1 MHGMVNRALQGFVVA
16 NCGPTVWEEVRSI
29 ARVPEDG
36 FEAMHTYDHAITL
49 ACFGAAVDVLDKHP
63 NALLEDI
70 GTYLVTDAK
79 LEPLRRLLRF
89 GGGTFAEFLVSLEE
103 LPDRARLAM
112 PELEVPEITL
122 SAEGGGRFVIAAR
135 WPVPGIAPL
144 LLGALRAMADDYG
157 VLVLIELAGIHDGA
171 EHLRIQVFDTEFN
184 EGKAFS
190 LGQVAE

>member
-1 MHGMVNRALQGFVVA
+1 MHGMVNRALQGFIVT
-16 NCGPTVWEEVRSI
+16 NYGPDVWAEVRSV
-29 ARVPEDG
+29 ARLPEDG
-36 FEAMHTYDHAITL
+36 FEAMHRYDHAVTL
-49 ACFGAAVDVLDKHP
+49 TVFGSAVDVLGKHP

-70 GTYLVTDAK
+70 GTYLVTDPQ

-89 GGGTFAEFLVSLEE
+89 GGGTFMEFLISLEE

-112 PELEVPEITL
+112 PELEMPEITL
-122 SAEGGGRFVIAAR
+122 HAEGCGLFTISAR

-157 VLVLIELAGIHDGA
+157 VLAFLELAGIEGGT
-171 EHLRIQVFDTEFN
+171 ERLLVRIFDIDFN

-190 LGQVAE
+190 LAQVAE

>member
-1 MHGMVNRALQGFVVA
+1 MHGMVNRALQGFIVA
-16 NCGPTVWEEVRSI
+16 NCGADIWAEVRSV
-29 ARVPEDG
+29 ARLPEDG
-36 FEAMHTYDHAITL
+36 FEAMHRYDHAVTL
-49 ACFGAAVDVLDKHP
+49 TCFGAAVDVLDKHP

-70 GTYLVTDAK
+70 GTYLVTDPG

-112 PELEVPEITL
+112 PELEMPEITL
-122 SAEGGGRFVIAAR
+122 SVEGGGRFTIAAR
-135 WPVPGIAPL
+135 WPVPGIGPL

-157 VLVLIELAGIHDGA
+157 ALAILELAGIEGGV
-171 EHLRIQVFDTEFN
+171 ERLRIRVFDAEFN

-190 LGQVAE
+190 LGQVQE